1 MALGRSLCQQ
11 SACRRNPNR
20 PRKREETLSSVSR
33 RAGAAAPHRGAH
45 RATAEHQHQLRENAR
60 RAEVEGLVQKR
71 RWAVAPAPAAPPM
84 ASFARE
90 LRPRSY
96 AKWASPLIVH
106 ACRAKRTGKGPQRMQ
121 QPSCKILISHRAPRH
136 AAHHQP
142 AKQPAKQQRR
152 RQPAMSSCDGAAD
165 AFAGVRE
172 RYDRPAPP
180 CPYICMST
188 LSRSRCAPPA
198 LSNPWSHRR

>member
-1 MALGRSLCQQ
+1 VQQ
-11 SACRRNPNR
+11 HLIEARTKR
-20 PRKREETLSSVSR
+20 PQSTSSIRE
-33 RAGAAAPHRGAH
+33 RG
-45 RATAEHQHQLRENAR
+45 
-60 RAEVEGLVQKR
+60 AEVEGLVQKR

-121 QPSCKILISHRAPRH
+121 QPSCKILISHRAPRR
-136 AAHHQP
+136 AP
-142 AKQPAKQQRR
+142 AKQPAKQQQ

-172 RYDRPAPP
+172 
-180 CPYICMST
+180 I
-188 LSRSRCAPPA
+188 
-198 LSNPWSHRR
+198 